1 MSGRTLDD
9 AGGARAAGR
18 SSTILLARR
27 RLLAGIAGSAA
38 LVTAWPGRA
47 ALPAVTPE
55 AAAASDVVG
64 RLTYLVTDGER
75 TLIDVAVE
83 RDLGILSISALNP
96 GVDVW
101 VPGPERLVTLP
112 TAHVLPEFER
122 RGIIVNLAEFRL
134 YHFPT
139 PDAPPV
145 IHTIG
150 IGRDGFS
157 TPMGPTT
164 IVRKQANPSW
174 YPTEATRAD
183 RPDLPSVVPS
193 GPDNPLGLFALY
205 LGFPTYLIHGTNKPY
220 GVGRRVSRG
229 CIRMYPEGI
238 ASLFGQ
244 VPVGTP
250 VRIMNDPIKLG
261 WQAGELYL
269 EVHPDTEQF
278 DQLEV
283 GYRFTRKPPPPGA
296 AARIAAKAG
305 PEAPRLAWDVIER
318 ELVNRRGVPVQITRP
333 VMADVESRSS
343 TTIPSG
349 FTGLY

>member
-1 MSGRTLDD
+1 MSGRTPND

-18 SSTILLARR
+18 SSTAVLSRR
-27 RLLAGIAGSAA
+27 RLLAGVAGSVALTAA
-38 LVTAWPGRA
+38 LPGRA
-47 ALPAVTPE
+47 ALPAI
-55 AAAASDVVG
+55 AAPAAGSDLVG
-64 RLTYLVTDGER
+64 RLSYLVTDGQK
-75 TLIDVAVE
+75 TLIDIAVE
-83 RDLGILSISALNP
+83 RDLGILSISALNQ

-134 YHFPT
+134 YYFPT
-139 PDAPPV
+139 LNAPPV

-157 TPMGPTT
+157 TPIGPTT

-174 YPTEATRAD
+174 YPTESTRAD

-229 CIRMYPEGI
+229 CIRMYPSGV
-238 ASLFGQ
+238 ASLFAQ

-250 VRIMNDPIKLG
+250 ARIMNDPIKLG
-261 WQAGELYL
+261 WSEGELYL

-283 GYRFTRKPPPPGA
+283 DYRFTRKPPPPDA
-296 AARIAAKAG
+296 AARITAKAG
-305 PEAPRLAWDVIER
+305 VEATRLAWDVIER
-318 ELVNRRGVPVQITRP
+318 ELVNRQGIPVQITRP
-333 VMADVESRSS
+333 VMANAESRSKS
-343 TTIPSG
+343 SIPSG